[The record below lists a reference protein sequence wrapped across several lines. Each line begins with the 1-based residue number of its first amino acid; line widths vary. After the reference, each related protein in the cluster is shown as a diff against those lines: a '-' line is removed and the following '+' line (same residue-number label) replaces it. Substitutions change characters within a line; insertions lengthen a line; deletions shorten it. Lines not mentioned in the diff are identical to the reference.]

1 MRYSN
6 QGCVRQQVSFLR
18 RQFLQDGGLPF
29 SDVLSTK
36 IVTQALT
43 AINVRWL
50 NRVYS
55 PLVTLWVSL
64 SQVLYRDQSCRAAV
78 ARLNAHRL
86 SRGQRPCSSR
96 TGAYCQAKR
105 RLPEEFI
112 ARVARETGS
121 ALDSQVDSKW
131 LWKGRRVYIYDG
143 STVLM
148 PDTIENQLAYPQVYN
163 QKPGVGFPIARIA
176 AVFSLA
182 CGAVLDLGICRYA
195 GKGQSDLGLLR
206 KLWKLFHPGDVVLG
220 DRLLCSWMEIAT
232 LKRRG
237 VECVCR
243 LNINRKA
250 DFRRGKWLGPD
261 DHIVLWRKPAKR
273 RSMDGQIYDSLP
285 EFLTIRECRVRIDQ
299 PGFRTKSLV
308 IVTTLLDS
316 TTITKSDL
324 VELYRAR
331 WNAELDLRS
340 LKATLQMDMLR
351 CKRPEQVRK
360 EIWTHILAYNLIR
373 TIMAQAALKHD
384 LQPRSIS
391 FKATIQTLEAF
402 RPFLAVAQRA
412 AQLRRHLCR
421 ELLKAIADHRV
432 STQPNRFEPRQMK
445 RRKLRYNFLMVPRW
459 EAKGAILRGTFIE
472 N

>member
-1 MRYSN
+1 M
-6 QGCVRQQVSFLR
+6 SFLR

-29 SDVLSTK
+29 GDVLSRK

-50 NRVYS
+50 NRIYS
-55 PLVTLWVSL
+55 PLVTLWVCL
-64 SQVLYRDQSCRAAV
+64 SQVLYPDQSCRAAV

-86 SRGQRPCSSR
+86 SRRQRPCSAR

-105 RLPEEFI
+105 RLPEEFF
-112 ARVARETGS
+112 ARVARKTGS
-121 ALDSQVDSKW
+121 ALDSKVDSKW

-148 PDTIENQLAYPQVYN
+148 PDTVENQLVYPQVYN
-163 QKPGVGFPIARIA
+163 QKAGVGFPIARIA

-195 GKGQSDLGLLR
+195 GKGQSETGLLR
-206 KLWKLFHPGDVVLG
+206 KLWSLFRPGDVVLG

-232 LKRRG
+232 LQARG
-237 VECVCR
+237 IDCVCR
-243 LNINRKA
+243 LNNNRKA
-250 DFRRGKWLGPD
+250 DFRRGKRLSSN
-261 DHIVLWRKPAKR
+261 DHMVFWPKPAR
-273 RSMDGQIYDSLP
+273 RRAWDQKIYDSLP
-285 EFLTIRECRVRIDQ
+285 GFLMIRECRVRIDQ

-308 IVTTLLDS
+308 IVTTLLDN
-316 TTITKSDL
+316 TTFTKSDL
-324 VELYRAR
+324 VQLYRAR

-351 CKRPEQVRK
+351 SKRPEQVRK

-373 TIMAQAALKHD
+373 TIMAQAAVRYD
-384 LQPRSIS
+384 LEPRSIS
-391 FKATIQTLEAF
+391 FKGTIQTLEAF
-402 RPFLAVAQRA
+402 RPFLAVAERDA
-412 AQLRRHLCR
+412 RLRQHLCR

-432 STQPNRFEPRQMK
+432 ATQPNRFEPRQKK